1 MDPPPRGAQEDAV
14 QQNNNDDNEV
24 DYGGTMNLHTFY
36 SIFKVPSNNICIYI
50 YNYYNIIIV
59 IVMLLLFY
67 ISSF

>member
-24 DYGGTMNLHTFY
+24 DYGGTMNLQTFY

-50 YNYYNIIIV
+50 
-59 IVMLLLFY
+59 
-67 ISSF
+67 